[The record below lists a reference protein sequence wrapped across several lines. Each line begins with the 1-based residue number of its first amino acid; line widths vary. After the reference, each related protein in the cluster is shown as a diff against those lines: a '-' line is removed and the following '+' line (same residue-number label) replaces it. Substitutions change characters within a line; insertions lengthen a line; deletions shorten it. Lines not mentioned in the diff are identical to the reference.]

1 MLDGGLRQLV
11 AGQEPPKLVAL
22 ANKMARTAWALLTKE
37 EFYRRP
43 RRLKGFPGSDGA
55 CG

>member
-1 MLDGGLRQLV
+1 MRDGGLRQLV